1 MKTTD
6 LYNLLEKR
14 LKKIGISQYKID
26 GMKLNEGNYSV
37 ADDGTLVYDQIMDI
51 YVRPIEGTT
60 NITMNIVI
68 SNPE

>member
-6 LYNLLEKR
+6 LNNIIDDR
-14 LKKIGISQYKID
+14 MKKMGIHQYKID

-37 ADDGTLVYDQIMDI
+37 AEDGTLVYDQIIDI

-68 SNPE
+68 SKPE